1 MPEATSP
8 SVPTNTIIITH
19 LETQHFESEAFITKL
34 KSKAE
39 EFGTVLYFAPIK
51 SFLRV
56 FVVYESTFDAQRAKA
71 IMHNTHFDG
80 ANLRV
85 YFGQHTDLTM
95 DPARH
100 YLQPPELEKN
110 WLISPPGSPP
120 VGWTQVR
127 EDPPNSVNLAD
138 DLVKAL
144 LEMGQPLYQLP
155 GPDGS
160 KADRSHL
167 LLSESDIEDFSLDN
181 HHDNLDNQ
189 EQKIKTTITE
199 EKDEAST
206 STTAATESAT
216 PADTNINCTVT
227 TTISPAATSPKEQNT
242 LQQKVRG
249 LSIDTKPRQLSP
261 RSPSSP
267 QSALF
272 PSTPTVLAFS
282 PAREAEGEQPFITVQ
297 DWGVENIEDPKSTKL
312 QRRVSIPKTMFP
324 TGPVTHRTT
333 VRPLDL

>member
-19 LETQHFESEAFITKL
+19 LETSHMENADFIARLRL
-34 KSKAE
+34 KSE
-39 EFGTVLYFAPIK
+39 EFGKVLYFAPIK

-56 FVVYESTFDAQRAKA
+56 FVVYDSTFDAQRAKA
-71 IMHNTHFDG
+71 LMHNTAFED

-85 YFGQHTDLTM
+85 YFGQHTDLTLE
-95 DPARH
+95 ARH

-127 EDPPNSVNLAD
+127 EDPPNAVHLAD

-144 LEMGQPLYQLP
+144 IEAGQPLYQLP
-155 GPDGS
+155 GPDGT

-167 LLSESDIEDFSLDN
+167 FLSESDIEDFSLDN
-181 HHDNLDNQ
+181 QDDKPRIVQ
-189 EQKIKTTITE
+189 TAAAAADQPEITTT
-199 EKDEAST
+199 ASPTPST
-206 STTAATESAT
+206 STLK
-216 PADTNINCTVT
+216 D
-227 TTISPAATSPKEQNT
+227 
-242 LQQKVRG
+242 QQKVRGG

-272 PSTPTVLAFS
+272 PTTPTVLAFS

-297 DWGVENIEDPKSTKL
+297 DWGVESAEDPRTTKL

>member
-8 SVPTNTIIITH
+8 TVPTNTIIITH
-19 LETQHFESEAFITKL
+19 LETPHFESEAFMAKL
-34 KSKAE
+34 KSKAD
-39 EFGTVLYFAPIK
+39 EFGKVLYFAPIK

-56 FVVYESTFDAQRAKA
+56 FVVYESTFDAQRAKS
-71 IMHNTHFDG
+71 MLHNTVFEDDAH
-80 ANLRV
+80 LRV
-85 YFGQHTDLTM
+85 YFGQHTDLTL

-120 VGWTQVR
+120 VGWTQIR
-127 EDPPNSVNLAD
+127 EDPPNAVHLAD

-144 LEMGQPLYQLP
+144 LQMGQPLYQLP

-160 KADRSHL
+160 KPDRSHL
-167 LLSESDIEDFSLDN
+167 LMSESDIEDFSLD
-181 HHDNLDNQ
+181 HS
-189 EQKIKTTITE
+189 EQKQSEPTTANNNNNN
-199 EKDEAST
+199 DNNST
-206 STTAATESAT
+206 STPT
-216 PADTNINCTVT
+216 TVL
-227 TTISPAATSPKEQNT
+227 SPAAPTSPKDT
-242 LQQKVRG
+242 TSSLQQKVVRGG

-272 PSTPTVLAFS
+272 PATPTVLAFS

-297 DWGVENIEDPKSTKL
+297 DWGVEDSDPKTTKL

-333 VRPLDL
+333 ARPLDL

>member
-19 LETQHFESEAFITKL
+19 LETSHMENTDFIARL
-34 KSKAE
+34 RQKSD
-39 EFGTVLYFAPIK
+39 EFGKVLYFAPIK

-71 IMHNTHFDG
+71 LMHNTAFED

-85 YFGQHTDLTM
+85 YFGQHTDLTLE
-95 DPARH
+95 ARH

-120 VGWTQVR
+120 VGWTQIR
-127 EDPPNSVNLAD
+127 EDPPNAVHLAD

-167 LLSESDIEDFSLDN
+167 FLSESDIEDFA
-181 HHDNLDNQ
+181 LDNQ
-189 EQKIKTTITE
+189 DDKLKIVQTTADQPEITTTH
-199 EKDEAST
+199 T
-206 STTAATESAT
+206 STPALATTTTTTATT
-216 PADTNINCTVT
+216 PANAALSAPSANTLKEPT
-227 TTISPAATSPKEQNT
+227 TS

-272 PSTPTVLAFS
+272 PTTPTVLAFS

-297 DWGVENIEDPKSTKL
+297 DWGVESEEDPRTTKL

>member
-19 LETQHFESEAFITKL
+19 LETSHMENADFIARLRL
-34 KSKAE
+34 KSE
-39 EFGTVLYFAPIK
+39 EFGKVLYFAPIK

-56 FVVYESTFDAQRAKA
+56 FVVYDSTFDAQRAKA
-71 IMHNTHFDG
+71 LMHNTAFED

-85 YFGQHTDLTM
+85 YFGQHTDLTLE
-95 DPARH
+95 ARH

-127 EDPPNSVNLAD
+127 EDPPNAVHLAD

-144 LEMGQPLYQLP
+144 IEAGQPLYQLP
-155 GPDGS
+155 GPDGT

-167 LLSESDIEDFSLDN
+167 FLSESDIEDFSLDN
-181 HHDNLDNQ
+181 QDDKPRIVQ
-189 EQKIKTTITE
+189 TAAAAADQPEITTTASPTPS
-199 EKDEAST
+199 AST
-206 STTAATESAT
+206 STLK
-216 PADTNINCTVT
+216 D
-227 TTISPAATSPKEQNT
+227 
-242 LQQKVRG
+242 QQKVRGG

-272 PSTPTVLAFS
+272 PTTPTVLAFS

-297 DWGVENIEDPKSTKL
+297 DWGVESAEDPRTTKL